1 MGRSM
6 SGKKVAALVIIGVVF
21 LSLVALIVA
30 RPTSRVASGDAI
42 ALIRLS
48 GGIQETTTTSLFSGG
63 GISPDV
69 VEDRL
74 ELAQEDPSVR
84 AIVLRLESPGGTVGA
99 SQQIAHLVADAKKP
113 IVISMADV
121 VASGGYYISAQA
133 DRIVAQPGT
142 LTGSIG
148 VIWATI
154 DPGGLLKKLGV
165 KLDAITAGKHKD
177 MFLPGRL
184 NRERRKIIQNLVDDM
199 YDQFVTDV
207 AQGRGLNESDVRDL
221 ATGELYTGEQALRL
235 GLVDATGF
243 LDDAINEAESLAGIE
258 DAEVVELTPSF
269 FEQFFGGAG
278 GRVMDSIFGPETLDP
293 RIATLREVLTGYT
306 VPRYELP

>member
-1 MGRSM
+1 M
-6 SGKKVAALVIIGVVF
+6 SGKKVAALVIIGVV
-21 LSLVALIVA
+21 LVSLVALVVA
-30 RPTSRVASGDAI
+30 KPGRRVASGEAV

-48 GGIQETTTTSLFSGG
+48 GGIQETTTTGLFSAG
-63 GISPDV
+63 GISPQV

-74 ELAQEDPSVR
+74 DLAQEDPSVR
-84 AIVLRLESPGGTVGA
+84 AIVLRIESPGGTVGA
-99 SQQIAHLVADAKKP
+99 SQQIAELVAEAKKP
-113 IVISMADV
+113 VVISMADV
-121 VASGGYYISAQA
+121 VASGGYYISSQA

-154 DPGGLLKKLGV
+154 DPAGLLKKLGV

-184 NRERRKIIQNLVDDM
+184 NRERRKIVQRLVDDM
-199 YDQFVTDV
+199 YDQFVSDV
-207 AQGRGLNESDVRDL
+207 AQGRSLNEADVREL
-221 ATGELYTGEQALRL
+221 ATGELYTGEQALEL
-235 GLVDATGF
+235 GLVDSTGY
-243 LDDAINEAESLAGIE
+243 LEDAINEAESLAGIE

-269 FEQFFGGAG
+269 FEQLFGGPGA
-278 GRVMDSIFGPETLDP
+278 RIVDSIFGPETIDP

-306 VPRYELP
+306 VPRYEMP

>member
-1 MGRSM
+1 M
-6 SGKKVAALVIIGVVF
+6 SGKKVAALVIIGVVV
-21 LSLVALIVA
+21 LSLVALVVA
-30 RPTSRVASGDAI
+30 KPGRRVASGEAV

-48 GGIQETTTTSLFSGG
+48 GAIQETTATSLFSGG
-63 GISPDV
+63 GISPEL

-74 ELAQEDPSVR
+74 QLADEDPSVR
-84 AIVLRLESPGGTVGA
+84 AIVLRIETPGGTVGA
-99 SQQIAHLVADAKKP
+99 SQQIADLIADSDKP
-113 IVISMADV
+113 IVISMADT
-121 VASGGYYISAQA
+121 VASGGYYISSQA
-133 DRIVAQPGT
+133 DRIVAHPGT

-154 DPGGLLKKLGV
+154 DPRGLLKKLGV

-184 NRERRKIIQNLVDDM
+184 TRERRKIVQTLVNDM
-199 YDQFVTDV
+199 YDQFVSDV
-207 AQGRGLNESDVRDL
+207 AEGRGLDETDVREL
-221 ATGELYTGEQALRL
+221 ATGELYTGEQALQL
-235 GLVDATGF
+235 GLVDSTGN

-278 GRVMDSIFGPETLDP
+278 ARIVDSIFGPENIDP

-306 VPRYELP
+306 VPRYEMP